1 MFKLFII
8 SSFLGS
14 ISILL
19 QAPWNL
25 FYLIFLIFPGLY
37 LALDYGIKF
46 KSFIKNF
53 LSTIIILGG
62 FFYFYFL
69 FGFSWIVSAFDYR
82 SEMEIF
88 KYLTLF
94 GLPFLMLIFIIPSFI
109 ILTIFWDKKINK
121 VLSLALCI
129 SIGEFI
135 RGNIFTGFSWNN
147 FSHAFVVNDSLM
159 QIFSV
164 TGQYLATF
172 LLVLTAQFIIFL
184 WKKNDIFFAF
194 TLFLILPSIFLYGLI
209 RIKDNQFDTDNIVGV
224 VQPNISQS
232 EKLEGNNENKI
243 IFDLI
248 ELSSKEYA
256 DLLIWPESTVP
267 VLLQYNSDIIESIF
281 EELPDKTELLI
292 GNITYSGNKFQ
303 NSALLLDQTNKIKDV
318 YHKIHLVPF
327 GEYIPLKELLSNFA
341 FLKTV
346 TGEIGFEK
354 GLEVNSI
361 STNIG
366 TARVVICY
374 EIIFPEEINP
384 KKDKLDFL
392 INITNDAW
400 FGKSSGPYQH
410 FTATRFRAV
419 EQGLP
424 AFRSA
429 NTGISGIID
438 PYGRVINKINLDV
451 SGAIF
456 SPLPKKIKE
465 TYYSKV
471 GDLLFFGIIIITLL
485 IMFFIKKKKKYE

>member
-1 MFKLFII
+1 M
-8 SSFLGS
+8 
-14 ISILL
+14 
-19 QAPWNL
+19 
-25 FYLIFLIFPGLY
+25 
-37 LALDYGIKF
+37 
-46 KSFIKNF
+46 
-53 LSTIIILGG
+53 
-62 FFYFYFL
+62 
-69 FGFSWIVSAFDYR
+69 
-82 SEMEIF
+82 
-88 KYLTLF
+88 
-94 GLPFLMLIFIIPSFI
+94 
-109 ILTIFWDKKINK
+109 
-121 VLSLALCI
+121 CI
-129 SIGEFI
+129 
-135 RGNIFTGFSWNN
+135 R
-147 FSHAFVVNDSLM
+147 D
-159 QIFSV
+159 
-164 TGQYLATF
+164 
-172 LLVLTAQFIIFL
+172 
-184 WKKNDIFFAF
+184 
-194 TLFLILPSIFLYGLI
+194 
-209 RIKDNQFDTDNIVGV
+209 R
-224 VQPNISQS
+224 PNISQS

-327 GEYIPLKELLSNFA
+327 GEYIPLKDLLSNFA